1 MAVNKKNKI
10 RRSHSWTF
18 FVAAL
23 LIIVA
28 TIISYTGI
36 MVPEPGGDVVPLYGS
51 KDMRLGID
59 IRGGVEAIFAPKDYD
74 GVPSEEQLRSVVSIM
89 EKRLDNLSIYDRDVI
104 SVPQSGRVIVRFP
117 WKSSDDSF
125 NPEAALAE
133 LGATAQLSF
142 KEDNG
147 DVVITGKDV
156 KRAYPEVVN
165 RNNENVVGL
174 ELTDEGARLF
184 EEATGRLVG
193 KKIGI
198 YMDSSLLSNPVVQTK
213 ISGGRATITGMQNA
227 EEAVKLA
234 DQINAGALPF
244 AIEPIS
250 SSAISPS
257 LGSNALNVMVKAG
270 LVSFLVLCIFLI
282 AYYRLAGFVACFAL
296 LAQVV
301 GILLAISIPQ
311 QTLTL
316 QGIAGIIL
324 SIGMG
329 VDANIII
336 AERIKE
342 EMRTGAGCR
351 LAINS
356 GFDNAFSSILDGNVT
371 VAISAICLMIFG
383 TGSMLSFGY
392 SLLAGVILNL
402 FCGAF
407 LSNTMMR
414 SLAEFDIL
422 RKPSL
427 YNASEKQVERERKL
441 KEGKTSDIEKAFAVI
456 PLKKFDFYKNRYK
469 SLVLSVILLV
479 VGFASLL
486 IFKANLD
493 IQFSGGSIITY
504 SVNNADLIDEEK
516 AADVAEEK
524 LGMLVT
530 AQKTR
535 SVSTEENS
543 LVINVAGN
551 NALTPEQQANLKEA
565 LQTAFPDAALEVADA
580 NVVEPFIGRETLI
593 NGLYALLIAS
603 VLIVLYVW
611 VRFRTISGP
620 SAGIFSLA
628 ALLHDVL
635 LAFFVFIV
643 FRMAIND
650 TVLAVVLSI
659 LGWSVNDT
667 IVIFDRIRENARLY
681 GRDLSLDRVVELS
694 IHQCLGRSIN
704 TSLCS
709 FIAVFIAYVFALIYG
724 ISSIQQFA
732 LPMMVG
738 LIVGSYSSIF
748 LATPFWASW
757 KLKQNKRTIEKVV
770 EKKK

>member
-1 MAVNKKNKI
+1 MAGIKKNKI

-18 FVAAL
+18 FVCAV
-23 LIIVA
+23 LIILASVL
-28 TIISYTGI
+28 SYTGI
-36 MVPEPGGDVVPLYGS
+36 MIPEPGGDLVPLYGS

-59 IRGGVEAIFAPKDYD
+59 IRGGVEAVYAPKDYK
-74 GVPSEEQLRSVVSIM
+74 GVPSEEQLRSVVSIL
-89 EKRLDNLSIYDRDVI
+89 EKRLDNLSVYDRDVI
-104 SVPQSGRVIVRFP
+104 SVPQTGRVIVRFP
-117 WKSSDDSF
+117 WKSSDANF

-142 KEDNG
+142 KEPDG
-147 DVVITGKDV
+147 KVVLTGKDV
-156 KRAYPEVVN
+156 VRAYPEVN
-165 RNNENVVGL
+165 TQSKENVVGL
-174 ELTDEGARLF
+174 ELNAEGAKLF

-193 KKIGI
+193 QKIGI

-213 ISGGRATITGMQNA
+213 IGGGRATISGMKNA

-257 LGSNALNVMVKAG
+257 LGANALSVMVKAG
-270 LVSFLVLCIFLI
+270 LVAFAVLCIFLLL
-282 AYYRLAGFVACFAL
+282 YYRLPGFVACFAL

-342 EMRTGAGCR
+342 EMRSGAGCR

-356 GFDNAFSSILDGNVT
+356 GFDNAFASILDGNVT
-371 VAISAICLMIFG
+371 VAIAAVCLMVFG
-383 TGSMLSFGY
+383 SGSMLSFGY

-414 SLAEFDIL
+414 SLAEFDAL
-422 RKPSL
+422 RKPWL
-427 YNASEKQVERERKL
+427 YNASEKQVSREKNLCEGLKSDVER
-441 KEGKTSDIEKAFAVI
+441 SFAVI
-456 PLKKFDFYKNRYK
+456 ALPKFGFYKNRYK
-469 SLVLSVILLV
+469 SLALSLLLLGI
-479 VGFASLL
+479 GFASLG
-486 IFKANLD
+486 IFGANLD

-504 SVNNADLIDEEK
+504 SVKDADLVDDAKAVEVAEK
-516 AADVAEEK
+516 A
-524 LGMLVT
+524 LGMTVS

-535 SVSTEENS
+535 SVSTEANS

-551 NALTPEQQANLKEA
+551 KALTPEQQSSLKTA
-565 LQTAFPDAALEVADA
+565 LQEAFPKAELEVSDA
-580 NVVEPFIGRETLI
+580 NVVEPFIGREMLI
-593 NGLYALLIAS
+593 NGIYALLIAA

-611 VRFRTISGP
+611 IRFRAISGP
-620 SAGIFSLA
+620 SAGVYSLA
-628 ALLHDVL
+628 ALMHDVMI
-635 LAFFVFIV
+635 AFFVFIV

-667 IVIFDRIRENARLY
+667 IVIFDRIRENSRLY
-681 GRDLSLDRVVELS
+681 GRELSLDRLVELS

-709 FIAVFIAYVFALIYG
+709 FISVSIAYIFAHIYG
-724 ISSIQQFA
+724 ISSIRQFA

-738 LIVGSYSSIF
+738 LVVGSYSSIF
-748 LATPFWASW
+748 LATPFWAQW
-757 KLKQNKRTIEKVV
+757 KLHQA
-770 EKKK
+770 KKALERKTVKE